1 MLRVV
6 YVGLPLLLS
15 SVVSFAQTVCPTTP
29 PPYSLLREDDDNRY
43 LENRTCRRDLW
54 DKLEYVPL
62 GSNRLRYLSIGGEA
76 REWYEGMRNPNWGA
90 GPQDGNGYL
99 LQRLNVHADVHATR
113 RVRFFVQLT
122 SDFVFGRNGGPRPID
137 ESRLFFENGFADI
150 TLSKRREQS
159 TFVRL
164 GRQEFRFGSGRLVDV
179 REGPNVR
186 QAFDGVSLKWTSPS
200 WTVTGFTVKPVLNRI
215 GVMDAPPDHATTF
228 WGTYAVHPLRKIR
241 DGNTD
246 LYYFGLA
253 RKNAAFEKGTQSE
266 LRHTVGARLWGAKG
280 GFTYNSEA
288 NFQWGTFGTNDILA
302 WSTGHDFN
310 YTFRSVPLQPQFGVD
325 GGIASGNHG
334 DSRSALGTFNPLFPT
349 GFYWG
354 QGALGLNGPANVI
367 AIGPHVGLRF
377 TKSLSL
383 VMDSHSFWRQSLEDG
398 VYGLGVNLIVPGRGN
413 SKRFLG
419 NKPTVGLYWRPDRHL
434 EVSAAYAYFIAGPFL
449 TQASPTG
456 KNAGYAGVWTTYKF

>member
-76 REWYEGMRNPNWGA
+76 REWYEGMRNPNWGRGA
-90 GPQDGNGYL
+90 QDGNGYL

-164 GRQEFRFGSGRLVDV
+164 GRQEFRFGSGRMVDV

-200 WTVTGFTVKPVLNRI
+200 WTVTGFTVSIAGLDV
-215 GVMDAPPDHATTF
+215 
-228 WGTYAVHPLRKIR
+228 AV
-241 DGNTD
+241 
-246 LYYFGLA
+246 
-253 RKNAAFEKGTQSE
+253 
-266 LRHTVGARLWGAKG
+266 VGA
-280 GFTYNSEA
+280 
-288 NFQWGTFGTNDILA
+288 
-302 WSTGHDFN
+302 
-310 YTFRSVPLQPQFGVD
+310 
-325 GGIASGNHG
+325 
-334 DSRSALGTFNPLFPT
+334 
-349 GFYWG
+349 
-354 QGALGLNGPANVI
+354 QGPPV
-367 AIGPHVGLRF
+367 
-377 TKSLSL
+377 
-383 VMDSHSFWRQSLEDG
+383 
-398 VYGLGVNLIVPGRGN
+398 
-413 SKRFLG
+413 
-419 NKPTVGLYWRPDRHL
+419 
-434 EVSAAYAYFIAGPFL
+434 
-449 TQASPTG
+449 
-456 KNAGYAGVWTTYKF
+456 TTTRY